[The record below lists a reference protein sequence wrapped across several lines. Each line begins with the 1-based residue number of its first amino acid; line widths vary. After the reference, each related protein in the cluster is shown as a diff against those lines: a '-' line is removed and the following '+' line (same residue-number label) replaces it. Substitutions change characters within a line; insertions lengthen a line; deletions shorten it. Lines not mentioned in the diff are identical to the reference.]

1 MNVRRIFGLDQREK
15 GRAYLIFFIYINWH
29 SSLQMFFFICCKRL
43 VAAVKQYIVGNIIY
57 IALIALGILI
67 LIEAFALA
75 CVFGF
80 DASLSKWSLR
90 FG

>member
-1 MNVRRIFGLDQREK
+1 MLVDHRLRET
-15 GRAYLIFFIYINWH
+15 N
-29 SSLQMFFFICCKRL
+29 RL

-75 CVFGF
+75 CGLYCCIFIKI
-80 DASLSKWSLR
+80 S
-90 FG
+90 

>member
-1 MNVRRIFGLDQREK
+1 MLVDHRLRET
-15 GRAYLIFFIYINWH
+15 N
-29 SSLQMFFFICCKRL
+29 RL
-43 VAAVKQYIVGNIIY
+43 VAALKHYIVGNIIY